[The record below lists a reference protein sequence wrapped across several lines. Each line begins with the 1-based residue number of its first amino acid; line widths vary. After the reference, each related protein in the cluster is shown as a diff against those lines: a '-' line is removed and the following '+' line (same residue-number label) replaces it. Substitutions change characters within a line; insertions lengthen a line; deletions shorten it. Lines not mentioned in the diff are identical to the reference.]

1 MSERRWLQRSAA
13 AVLMSGQLVGCTSWH
28 PETLSP
34 AVVIADKQ
42 PNAMRVEYGESHHEV
57 LYQPRVLGDSLVG
70 WREWSDKPS
79 ERAVPSVEIRRR
91 NRSGRQFALQGSTL
105 TVGAFPPFGA
115 TGWKQTVIDLG
126 LGITFH

>member
-79 ERAVPSVEIRRR
+79 ERAVALADVKRIATRRF
-91 NRSGRQFALQGSTL
+91 SAGRTTALLLVTGAV
-105 TVGAFPPFGA
+105 VGVFVGLKNMAG
-115 TGWKQTVIDLG
+115 G
-126 LGITFH
+126 LGNWGQ